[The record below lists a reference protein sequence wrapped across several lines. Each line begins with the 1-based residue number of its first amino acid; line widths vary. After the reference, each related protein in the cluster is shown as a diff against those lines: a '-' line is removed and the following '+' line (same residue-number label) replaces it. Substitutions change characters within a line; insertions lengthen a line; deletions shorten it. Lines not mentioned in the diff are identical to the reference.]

1 MVQFAKSHVAANPRP
16 SGPMRE
22 LAGVRE
28 EDAESGCHKVSGNMV

>member
-1 MVQFAKSHVAANPRP
+1 MVQFAKSHVAANPSP

-22 LAGVRE
+22 LARVRE